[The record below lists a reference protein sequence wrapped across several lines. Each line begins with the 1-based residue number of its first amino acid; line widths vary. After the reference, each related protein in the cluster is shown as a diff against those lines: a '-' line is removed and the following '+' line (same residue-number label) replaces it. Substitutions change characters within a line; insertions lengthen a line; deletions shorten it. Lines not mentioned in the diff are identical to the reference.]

1 MAETYQLK
9 DILERFERSQRRLD
23 RDEHFE
29 AYCMLK
35 LAGMNTHV
43 DREEMLKILQIINQG
58 HVNGLP
64 PFTEPE
70 IAKRTGLSINNVR
83 RYVDKLSREG
93 AIDRISIGQEKP
105 RSGQTGR
112 PPLFA
117 CSLNR
122 EFYEAWSDQAP
133 HRLRS
138 EAKYSMGIVLR
149 NETEEDRKIIE
160 AAGIGRCSLCGHP
173 TSKLDLIPNSN
184 GEDICKSCAKAKK

>member
-64 PFTEPE
+64 SFTEPE

-160 AAGIGRCSLCGHP
+160 AAGIGRCSLCGNP